1 MNTNNILIIGDS
13 FSSNT
18 CSDSWTTLLTNCKIT
33 NLSSNGSSEYRIFKK
48 LINTDL
54 TPFSH
59 VIIVHSSP
67 YRIYIDHNPL
77 HLTSQTHQ
85 NCDLIYQD
93 VKLAT
98 KTDFT
103 QNVTW
108 YFENI
113 FNLEEADTIYSLLVE
128 KMIAITSQC
137 QSLHITFF
145 ENEKNNSVISL
156 NSIWKKHPGSVNHLD
171 TNGNKKVA
179 KFIETVY
186 NLQNNQEK
194 SL

>member
-77 HLTSQTHQ
+77 HVTSQTHQ

-98 KTDFT
+98 KTEFT

-145 ENEKNNSVISL
+145 ENEKNNSVINL
-156 NSIWKKHPGSVNHLD
+156 NSIWKKHPGSINHVD
-171 TNGNKKVA
+171 TNGNK
-179 KFIETVY
+179 
-186 NLQNNQEK
+186 
-194 SL
+194 